1 MDTFWIT
8 YVLSLLAAGIVSGFA
23 SGLFGVGGGIV
34 RVPLF
39 LYLFPL
45 FGVHPSVVMHLAAG
59 TSLTL
64 AIPSSISA
72 SRAQYKA
79 GNIDI
84 SFLKTWIPA
93 LVIGVLVGL
102 FVMRYVSGRF
112 LIQLFAFL
120 LLAVSV
126 QMFFTTKDF
135 KLTENFPG
143 RAVMGAMAFLIGGL
157 STMVGL
163 TGGSFTT
170 PALTA
175 FGYTIHRAIAVAT
188 AGSLFISLVGTAGSV
203 FNGLHVPARPEFSLG
218 YVDITS
224 VLVMAPVVLVAAP
237 YGVRLG
243 NKLSQNRLRKVF
255 AVFLFIVSMDMFY
268 DLYF

>member
-1 MDTFWIT
+1 MEMHWIT
-8 YVLSLLAAGIVSGFA
+8 YVLSLLAAGVVSGFA

-34 RVPLF
+34 RIPLF
-39 LYLFPL
+39 LFLFPI
-45 FGVHPSVVMHLAAG
+45 FGVHASVVMHLAAG

-64 AIPSSISA
+64 AIPSSVSA

-84 SFLKTWIPA
+84 SFLKTWIPG
-93 LVIGVLVGL
+93 LVLGVVLGL
-102 FVMRYVSGRF
+102 FVMRYVSSRF
-112 LIQLFAFL
+112 LVQVFAFII
-120 LLAVSV
+120 LAVSV

-135 KLTENFPG
+135 KLTSDVPG
-143 RAVMGAMAFLIGGL
+143 GIVRSIMAFIIGGS

-175 FGYTIHRAIAVAT
+175 FGYSIHRSIAVAT
-188 AGSLFISLVGTAGSV
+188 AGGLFISVIGTVGSV
-203 FNGLHVPARPEFSLG
+203 FNGIHVPGRPVFSLG
-218 YVDITS
+218 YVDLTS
-224 VLVMAPVVLVAAP
+224 VVVMAPVVLLAAP
-237 YGVRLG
+237 YGVKLANR
-243 NKLSQNRLRKVF
+243 LSQDRLRRVF
-255 AVFLFIVSMDMFY
+255 AVFLFVVSLDMFY

>member
-1 MDTFWIT
+1 MESYWVT
-8 YVLSLLAAGIVSGFA
+8 YVLSLLAAGVASGFA

-45 FGVHPSVVMHLAAG
+45 FGVHSSVVMHLAAG

-72 SRAQYKA
+72 SIAQRRA
-79 GNIDI
+79 GNLDI
-84 SFLKTWIPA
+84 SFLKIWIPA
-93 LVIGVLVGL
+93 LVLGVIIGLI
-102 FVMRYVSGRF
+102 VMRFVSGRF
-112 LIQLFAFL
+112 LIQVFAFL
-120 LLAVSV
+120 ILAMAL

-135 KLTENFPG
+135 KLTEKFPG
-143 RAVMGAMAFLIGGL
+143 RVVMSAISFIIGCL

-175 FGYTIHRAIAVAT
+175 FGYPIHRAIAIAT
-188 AGSLFISLVGTAGSV
+188 AGGLFISLIGTGGSIYNG
-203 FNGLHVPARPEFSLG
+203 FNVSGRPEFSFG
-218 YVDITS
+218 YVDLTS
-224 VLVMAPVVLVAAP
+224 VLVMAPAVLLAAP
-237 YGVRLG
+237 YGVKLG
-243 NKLSQNRLRKVF
+243 ARLSQERLRRIF